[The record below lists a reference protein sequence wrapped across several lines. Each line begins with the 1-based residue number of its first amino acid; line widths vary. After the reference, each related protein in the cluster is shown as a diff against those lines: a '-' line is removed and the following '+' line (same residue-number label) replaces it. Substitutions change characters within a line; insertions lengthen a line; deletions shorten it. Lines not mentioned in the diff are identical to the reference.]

1 MRIRA
6 LPAATL
12 RVPILV
18 YRGARPGRLSPCR
31 FEPSCSSYALDALS
45 SHGALRGISLIVR
58 RLARCRPGGGSG
70 FDPVPIGRVRPSQP
84 S

>member
-18 YRGARPGRLSPCR
+18 YRGARHGRLSPCR

-58 RLARCRPGGGSG
+58 RLARCRPGGGFG